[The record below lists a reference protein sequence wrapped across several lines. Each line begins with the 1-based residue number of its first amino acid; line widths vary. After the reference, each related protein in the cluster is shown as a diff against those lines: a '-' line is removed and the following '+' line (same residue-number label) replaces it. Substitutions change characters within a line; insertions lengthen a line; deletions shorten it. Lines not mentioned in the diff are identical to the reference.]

1 MWLHFG
7 GPNCIWYILIIEN
20 DCAHNKPNTLHYL
33 ATIFDSSAIQI
44 TLMHVNVGYKPCLI
58 KNLMC
63 TYMYVEF

>member
-33 ATIFDSSAIQI
+33 ATILDSNAISNHINAHKCWLQI
-44 TLMHVNVGYKPCLI
+44 LFSQKP
-58 KNLMC
+58 
-63 TYMYVEF
+63 YVHIYVC